1 MKKKWTIQI
10 LCMLGI
16 LLMFSSC
23 YHRRAHH
30 QMHAAMVEYSN
41 KQLDSISFYHPSLYQ
56 QIQFSGIQGFPGID
70 CTTA

>member
-41 KQLDSISFYHPSLYQ
+41 KQLDSISFS
-56 QIQFSGIQGFPGID
+56 
-70 CTTA
+70 TTPVSYTHLTLPTKA